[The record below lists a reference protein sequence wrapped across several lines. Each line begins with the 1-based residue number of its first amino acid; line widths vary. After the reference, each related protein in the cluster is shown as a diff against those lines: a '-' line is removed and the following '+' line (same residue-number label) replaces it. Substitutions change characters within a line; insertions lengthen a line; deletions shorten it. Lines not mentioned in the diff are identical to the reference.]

1 MMTTE
6 LLTHAHV
13 DRIHD
18 CIFPPSY
25 FLLPFAW
32 IPSIYFFHLFHAP
45 TCVPTYLRLYF
56 VAGSSP
62 SAKPISSHPQC
73 HIHVYIP
80 SPPSIHTSVVPL
92 PSSIYR
98 RALDPDHSRLF
109 ISPFSLI
116 PTPTPLRARRRP
128 WLPKTNGYILVTCC
142 FSISLFLIRTY
153 I

>member
-1 MMTTE
+1 MTTE

-32 IPSIYFFHLFHAP
+32 IPSIYFFTSFTL
-45 TCVPTYLRLYF
+45 LRVCL
-56 VAGSSP
+56 
-62 SAKPISSHPQC
+62 PIS
-73 HIHVYIP
+73 VYILSP
-80 SPPSIHTSVVPL
+80 VLALQPSLSRLTLSAIFMSISHSPPSIHTSVVPL